1 MRRARRAGAAA
12 PRGNPAGASV
22 FCMAPLDPASAESD
36 ACIRAN
42 HAAWLA
48 ARGTRSIT
56 HEFKHRSRQEK
67 LRWPPPG
74 GLPQRPDVRRLEG
87 RQELYIYYASACAYY
102 YDGGLLRAARLS
114 KPFAFAALKTGI
126 ALVCTSSTS
135 APELAAVLL

>member
-1 MRRARRAGAAA
+1 MGI
-12 PRGNPAGASV
+12 RG
-22 FCMAPLDPASAESD
+22 DSALVPWRPFFWND
-36 ACIRAN
+36 AEVV
-42 HAAWLA
+42 LLLL
-48 ARGTRSIT
+48 
-56 HEFKHRSRQEK
+56 Q
-67 LRWPPPG
+67 WPPPG

>member
-1 MRRARRAGAAA
+1 MPFPTVEALFEHAVALQPLGRGRGARCARLVTLPPHLA
-12 PRGNPAGASV
+12 P
-22 FCMAPLDPASAESD
+22 
-36 ACIRAN
+36 
-42 HAAWLA
+42 
-48 ARGTRSIT
+48 
-56 HEFKHRSRQEK
+56 SRTTL

>member
-1 MRRARRAGAAA
+1 MGDGADES
-12 PRGNPAGASV
+12 PAVLRLCTISKYIG
-22 FCMAPLDPASAESD
+22 
-36 ACIRAN
+36 I
-42 HAAWLA
+42 
-48 ARGTRSIT
+48 
-56 HEFKHRSRQEK
+56 

>member
-1 MRRARRAGAAA
+1 MEIIGAQ
-12 PRGNPAGASV
+12 GAL
-22 FCMAPLDPASAESD
+22 PLE
-36 ACIRAN
+36 
-42 HAAWLA
+42 
-48 ARGTRSIT
+48 
-56 HEFKHRSRQEK
+56 